1 MYRDDMEALRARV
14 NTLEA
19 QVNAEQRRREA
30 AEADAVA
37 SRALLD
43 EQRIAAQQGNL
54 PLRRPLQAWPVAMV
68 VAISTISCLYLGM
81 QWSRQWHRSERLQRQ
96 LMFLHHHRDGCP
108 ALRKHPKVHTL
119 RAADVQAQ
127 GAAKLD
133 VPRRQVRASDIAK
146 LQRRHRLALKS
157 CYQRHSEA
165 KESKLIVRMR
175 VRGDGT
181 TRTASVA
188 GTQERSFK
196 RCLEQNISS
205 WRFPIR
211 FARAQTIEFPLVF
224 RGR

>member
-1 MYRDDMEALRARV
+1 MYRDDMEALRARI

-37 SRALLD
+37 SRALVD
-43 EQRIAAQQGNL
+43 EQRIATQQRKL
-54 PLRRPLQAWPVAMV
+54 PLGRPLHAWPVVMV

-108 ALRKHPKVHTL
+108 ARHPKVQT
-119 RAADVQAQ
+119 RRTADVLTRTVRDA
-127 GAAKLD
+127 
-133 VPRRQVRASDIAK
+133 PPRQVTARDIIK

-157 CYQRHSEA
+157 CYQNHSKNDEA
-165 KESKLIVRMR
+165 KLVLRIR
-175 VRGDGT
+175 VRKDGT
-181 TRTASVA
+181 VGASSVSGAGVA
-188 GTQERSFK
+188 FR
-196 RCLEQNISS
+196 RCLQQNMRS
-205 WRFPIR
+205 WRLPGR
-211 FARAQTIEFPLVF
+211 YAKAQTVEFPVVF